1 MDPILPFLQT
11 SFVVLALVWKTKVN
25 PLNHLLAYLTQ
36 CDLHSTRY
44 VKDGMAM
51 VYPWMNDVNDGSL
64 AMDEGTT
71 EKVSEFLSS
80 ETLCEGEPSQATLLH
95 KSPCSSV
102 VRAPDRR

>member
-1 MDPILPFLQT
+1 MNTNLAN
-11 SFVVLALVWKTKVN
+11 LALVWKTKVN
-25 PLNHLLAYLTQ
+25 PLTHLFAYLTQ

-51 VYPWMNDVNDGSL
+51 AYPWMNDVNDGSL

-71 EKVSEFLSS
+71 EKVSEFLPN